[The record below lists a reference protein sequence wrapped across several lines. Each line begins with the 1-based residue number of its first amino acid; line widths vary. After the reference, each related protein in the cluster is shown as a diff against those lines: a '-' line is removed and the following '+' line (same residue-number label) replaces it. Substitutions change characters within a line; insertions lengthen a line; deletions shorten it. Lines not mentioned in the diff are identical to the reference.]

1 MCKRAILKTLFV
13 LIIIIGL
20 FGSIPA
26 SAQGGEEDAPL
37 VVTLRLEGAVHPT
50 WLEQLKRAGQVAE
63 RRGADAIVLELD
75 TPGGEIGLMDQ
86 VVKAIRASEIPV
98 IVYVTP
104 RGAMAASAGTIITLA
119 GHASGMAPETT
130 IGAASPVDSSGGDIE
145 ETMASKVRETLKA
158 TVRSLAAQRPPEA
171 VQLAEQM
178 VDDARAVS
186 VDEAVEIGL
195 VDVKAN
201 NISDLLNQLDGR
213 EVTVQDAVIRL
224 DIAGADVEEVER
236 TFLEEILLV
245 LTNPNIT
252 FLLISI
258 GTTALFI
265 EMASP
270 GGWVAGFVGV
280 VCILLGI
287 YGIGALPVN
296 WFGILFLIMA
306 FILFLLDVKAPTH
319 GALTAAGVASFI
331 FGGLILFNSPNVP
344 EFQRA
349 SVPLIVGTGVAI
361 GLVFFAILGYALR
374 TIRGPVQM
382 GRTALI
388 GQIGVVNTPLNPTGT
403 VQLGSELW
411 SAVVEDHDTAARG
424 ERVEV
429 VGLDN
434 LRVRVRR
441 IVEQN
446 PGKKETKEP

>member
-1 MCKRAILKTLFV
+1 MYRRPILRTLFA
-13 LIIIIGL
+13 LIILIGL
-20 FGSIPA
+20 FGSVPA
-26 SAQGGEEDAPL
+26 FAQGGEEDAPL
-37 VVTLRLEGAVHPT
+37 VITVRLEGALHPL
-50 WLEQLKRAGQVAE
+50 WLEQLKRARQVAE
-63 RRGADAIVLELD
+63 RRGADAIVVELD

-86 VVKAIRASEIPV
+86 IVKDIRASEIPV

-104 RGAMAASAGTIITLA
+104 RGAMAASAGTILTLA

-130 IGAASPVDSSGGDIE
+130 IGAASPVDASGGDIE

-158 TVRSLAAQRPPEA
+158 TVRSLTVHRPPEA
-171 VQLAEQM
+171 VRLAEQM
-178 VDDARAVS
+178 IDDARAVS

-213 EVTVQDAVIRL
+213 EVTVQDAAIRL
-224 DIAGADVEEVER
+224 DIAGADVEEVQR

-258 GTTALFI
+258 GTTAIFI
-265 EMASP
+265 EMSSP

-306 FILFLLDVKAPTH
+306 FILFLLDIKAPTH

-361 GLVFFAILGYALR
+361 GLIFFAILGYALR
-374 TIRGPVQM
+374 SIRVPTQM
-382 GRTALI
+382 GRNTLI
-388 GQIGVVNTPLNPTGT
+388 GQIGVVNTPLAPVGT
-403 VQLGSELW
+403 IQLGSELW
-411 SAVVEDHDTAARG
+411 TAVMEDHEQAARG

-429 VGLDN
+429 VALDN

-441 IVEQN
+441 IKDQN
-446 PGKKETKEP
+446 PGEEEIK